1 MQFLNTLIA
10 NIETRDIIHIVL
22 QIILY
27 VIGVFVNTE
36 IVCSML
42 NAKKDNKSWQ
52 LHVFCSFFCIVFY
65 IGEIPFGFLSN
76 LVPDFPNYL
85 GEWCSYLFS
94 ILCYFLFY
102 NILLNPL
109 MVATNNWFIATNL
122 EMRDHERIQHICL
135 AVSIC
140 TSLCIAVLSITI
152 GSLDCNKD
160 VFTTILPLVV
170 FNMAEALLLHN
181 MFKFAKR

>member
-1 MQFLNTLIA
+1 MRFLNNLIS
-10 NIETRDIIHIVL
+10 NIETCDIIHIVL

-27 VIGVFVNTE
+27 IIGVFVNTK

-42 NAKKDNKSWQ
+42 NAKKDHKSCQ
-52 LHVFCSFFCIVFY
+52 LHVFCSVFCIVFY
-65 IGEIPFGFLSN
+65 TGEIPVGVLSN
-76 LVPDFPNYL
+76 LFPDFPHYL

-94 ILCYFLFY
+94 SLCYFFLY

-140 TSLCIAVLSITI
+140 TSLCIAVLSSTI

-160 VFTTILPLVV
+160 VFTTILSLVV
-170 FNMAEALLLHN
+170 FNIVEALLLHN

>member
-1 MQFLNTLIA
+1 MRFLNNLIS
-10 NIETRDIIHIVL
+10 NIETCDIIHIVL

-27 VIGVFVNTE
+27 IIGVFVNTK

-42 NAKKDNKSWQ
+42 NAKKDHKSWQ
-52 LHVFCSFFCIVFY
+52 LHVFCSVFCIVFY
-65 IGEIPFGFLSN
+65 TGEIPVGVISN
-76 LVPDFPNYL
+76 LFPDFPHYL

-94 ILCYFLFY
+94 SLCYFFLY

-122 EMRDHERIQHICL
+122 EMKDHGRIQHICL

-140 TSLCIAVLSITI
+140 ASLCIAVLSITI
-152 GSLDCNKD
+152 GSSDCNRD
-160 VFTTILPLVV
+160 LFTTILPLVV
-170 FNMAEALLLHN
+170 FNIAEALLLHN